1 MKNIL
6 TFIDPIANLLGNWS
20 SEINVYS
27 IILRIALAVIFWA
40 NR

>member
-27 IILRIALAVIFWA
+27 IILRSSPIIFLL
-40 NR
+40 